1 MKSRM
6 DEIYNELINSK
17 NLSNKPRISIGTK
30 NENPTFLNRN
40 DASGQRG
47 IWNQNEV
54 FGFWKV
60 KFETGLYNFKFKFNN
75 LDISYGEMTLEL
87 GNNVYR
93 KEVNID
99 KDGFALMKQI
109 KVSEGKYDLTPFFS
123 LGRKNILPFWIE
135 IERL

>member
-1 MKSRM
+1 
-6 DEIYNELINSK
+6 
-17 NLSNKPRISIGTK
+17 
-30 NENPTFLNRN
+30 
-40 DASGQRG
+40 
-47 IWNQNEV
+47 
-54 FGFWKV
+54 
-60 KFETGLYNFKFKFNN
+60 
-75 LDISYGEMTLEL
+75 MTLEL

-109 KVSEGKYDLTPFFS
+109 KVFEGKYDLTPFFS